1 MTFFNL
7 TAKEYFGGGVLLLK
21 NHKTKE
27 AKEEDNYNIR
37 D

>member
-27 AKEEDNYNIR
+27 A
-37 D
+37 